1 MRNPLTI
8 LIKPPSSSSPL
19 HVYLLASGLISYCNL
34 DLQQQQ
40 QNQLTGVVLGDRVTE
55 VVGEMRFTDVAN
67 GLECVLRFNPNRKAG
82 VEGIFQGKTVSDQ
95 FRGTIVRKSGKK
107 ETKRTK
113 NSDTTTP
120 TAAAAALSGESS
132 VANGSKEGGSGNAT
146 DSAAGEGGG
155 SPNKDTPDAP
165 PSNHKLQRV
174 PSAADASVLN
184 IARKKLAEGLI
195 TKDEFESVMRAH
207 NDTRS
212 AENLKQSSVHDQ
224 SGFDAFRSYEV
235 GTIEGSWLDNLVCL
249 GDGEGTQ
256 QRTVW
261 NMHRDRPSELLFQQQ
276 FLAGEILPSDSRHRK
291 DIHVLIETGDIS
303 AANQVNAELIE
314 SQNRDEKMR
323 AGGKPAET
331 LIKSFF

>member
-1 MRNPLTI
+1 MATPTF
-8 LIKPPSSSSPL
+8 KTK
-19 HVYLLASGLISYCNL
+19 
-34 DLQQQQ
+34 
-40 QNQLTGVVLGDRVTE
+40 QLTGVVLGDRVTE

-113 NSDTTTP
+113 SSDMVTP
-120 TAAAAALSGESS
+120 AAAAAALSGETS
-132 VANGSKEGGSGNAT
+132 AAHGSEEGGSSNAT
-146 DSAAGEGGG
+146 DSAAGGGGG
-155 SPNKDTPDAP
+155 SPNKDTPDVP
-165 PSNHKLQRV
+165 TSNHKLQHV

-256 QRTVW
+256 RTVW

-291 DIHVLIETGDIS
+291 DIHVLIEKGDIS

-331 LIKSFF
+331 LIRSFF